1 MWAEINTVKVNWKGK
16 PATLNF
22 LRDITLQRK
31 LEQQLQLSQKMEA
44 VGTLAGGIAHDFN
57 NLLMGIQGRTS
68 LMLLE
73 TDRVHPFYEHLK
85 ETENYIK
92 RASELTKQLLGFARG
107 GKYEVKPTDLNE
119 LVHQSI
125 NMFARTKKEIS
136 IKAKYQEQLQTVE
149 VDRSQIDQVLLNIYV
164 NAWQAMPE
172 GGILYIQTSNVDLDE
187 NFVSAYGV
195 RPGKYV
201 AISIADTGIGM
212 DEKIAKRVFDPFF
225 TTKDKDRGT
234 GLGLACAY
242 GIIKNHDGI
251 IIVDSTKGQG
261 ASFSVYLPASEKNII
276 EEKQDEQEIL
286 TGSETVLLVDDEELI
301 IDVGVELL
309 KKMGYRVLTA
319 THGDRAI
326 EVYRRNKDAIAIVI
340 LDLVMP
346 QISGGEIFDR
356 LKAIDSNVKVLLS
369 SGYSV
374 DGQATEILNRGC
386 DGFIQKPFRLD
397 QLSKKI
403 RAILTP

>member
-1 MWAEINTVKVNWKGK
+1 M
-16 PATLNF
+16 
-22 LRDITLQRK
+22 
-31 LEQQLQLSQKMEA
+31 
-44 VGTLAGGIAHDFN
+44 
-57 NLLMGIQGRTS
+57 
-68 LMLLE
+68 
-73 TDRVHPFYEHLK
+73 
-85 ETENYIK
+85 
-92 RASELTKQLLGFARG
+92 RAAELTRQLLGFARG

-125 NMFARTKKEIS
+125 RMFGRTKKEVS
-136 IKAKYQEQLQTVE
+136 IKAKYQEHLKTVE

-172 GGILYIQTSNVDLDE
+172 GGILYVQTHNVDLDE

-195 RPGKYV
+195 RPGKYA
-201 AISIADTGIGM
+201 AISITDTGIGM
-212 DEKIAKRVFDPFF
+212 DEQIAKRVFDPFF
-225 TTKDKDRGT
+225 TTKEKDRGT
-234 GLGLACAY
+234 GLGLASAY

-251 IIVDSTKGQG
+251 ITVESTKGQG
-261 ASFSVYLPASEKNII
+261 AAFSVYLPASDKDII
-276 EEKQDEQEIL
+276 EEKLNEQEIL

-301 IDVGVELL
+301 LDVGVQML

-319 THGDRAI
+319 THGDQAI
-326 EVYRRNKDAIAIVI
+326 EIYSRNKEPIAIVI

-346 QISGGEIFDR
+346 QISGGEIYDR

-397 QLSKKI
+397 ELSKKI